1 MRTSIKQQG
10 FTLLEMMTVVVMVA
24 ILATIALPS
33 YEEYARRAAQSEAQ
47 AMMLAIG
54 EDLGRYRGKSL
65 TFRGYTLEDG
75 LSDDNKIIYVP
86 KGSSLS
92 NYKYKVELVD
102 GVIRTTS
109 LPNTTQGQQWFML
122 ASPNLSNGVMKK
134 SHYMM
139 LTSAG
144 MRCKTKSTLS
154 INSVNCGT
162 GTANE
167 LW

>member
-1 MRTSIKQQG
+1 
-10 FTLLEMMTVVVMVA
+10 
-24 ILATIALPS
+24 
-33 YEEYARRAAQSEAQ
+33 
-47 AMMLAIG
+47 
-54 EDLGRYRGKSL
+54 
-65 TFRGYTLEDG
+65 
-75 LSDDNKIIYVP
+75 
-86 KGSSLS
+86 
-92 NYKYKVELVD
+92 
-102 GVIRTTS
+102 
-109 LPNTTQGQQWFML
+109 
-122 ASPNLSNGVMKK
+122 LSNGVMKK